1 MLGWGHGS
9 WVLCVVSGG
18 NLHAP
23 HHLRCSPTRHVF
35 LGGDVACFVVWAVH
49 GDPPP
54 RFHPLRA
61 HHHVILHYCLHH
73 LDGEVLYVCGNDGFF
88 WIWIC
93 KINSKNNFLFITC
106 RRHYLNDC
114 MLFDSNI
121 ISMVTNLIKTTY
133 ISCQINVDQNLAYIT
148 HRNISL
154 WTPITTL
161 ELHFLYV
168 HKVCTIMQDI
178 LYGLAN
184 CLYRKVLL
192 FTQHTTQWYIL
203 PAPLAR
209 FVISRFLPIFSIL
222 STVFLGVPPLSVG
235 SPSSTSTTEPSES
248 ASSSTEP
255 TINVKCNLFLK

>member
-1 MLGWGHGS
+1 
-9 WVLCVVSGG
+9 
-18 NLHAP
+18 
-23 HHLRCSPTRHVF
+23 
-35 LGGDVACFVVWAVH
+35 
-49 GDPPP
+49 
-54 RFHPLRA
+54 
-61 HHHVILHYCLHH
+61 
-73 LDGEVLYVCGNDGFF
+73 
-88 WIWIC
+88 
-93 KINSKNNFLFITC
+93 
-106 RRHYLNDC
+106 
-114 MLFDSNI
+114 MLFDGNL
-121 ISMVTNLIKTTY
+121 ISMVTNLIKTTS
-133 ISCQINVDQNLAYIT
+133 ISCQINGDQNLAYIT
-148 HRNISL
+148 

-168 HKVCTIMQDI
+168 HQVHTIMQDI